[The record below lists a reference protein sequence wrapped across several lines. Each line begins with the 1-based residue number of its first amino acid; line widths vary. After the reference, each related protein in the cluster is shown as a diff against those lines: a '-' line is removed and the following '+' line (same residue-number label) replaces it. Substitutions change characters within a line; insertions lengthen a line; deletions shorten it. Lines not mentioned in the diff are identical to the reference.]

1 MQPRFKKPFEPM
13 IEFLMI
19 FSLIAKYCVEYA
31 YTFMIFKSII
41 KILKFLWPK
50 DMLHYTTM

>member
-1 MQPRFKKPFEPM
+1 M